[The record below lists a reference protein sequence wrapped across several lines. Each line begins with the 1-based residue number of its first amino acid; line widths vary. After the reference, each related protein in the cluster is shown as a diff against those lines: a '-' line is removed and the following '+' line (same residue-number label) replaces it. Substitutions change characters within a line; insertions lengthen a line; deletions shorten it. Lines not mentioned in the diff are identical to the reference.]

1 MTIRR
6 CNRMC
11 YQGGLTLIE
20 LMISITL
27 GLLVMLAATALLLSS
42 KSAYTAQDDG
52 TRLQDTGR
60 YASEVISRSV
70 RQAAYEN
77 WDRQDAPIVSAAGI
91 SANIAG
97 LDARS
102 LSATTNGITSPVA
115 SSVNG
120 SDVLAVRF
128 FGSGAGEHG
137 DGSMINCA
145 GFGVAAATSQDSADE
160 ERGTSIFYVARDAG
174 GEPQLYCKFHG
185 KKGWVAQA
193 LARGVESFQVLYG
206 IDSDGDSL
214 PNQYLNAASLQALDA
229 ALVLTG
235 ATAQEQAV
243 DRNRKTWW
251 KKVVVIRTALLLRGT
266 EKSRTDALTS
276 QYDLFGRDYS
286 DLNAS
291 ADVGTR
297 ILEAQLPESTRNRIR
312 KISATTIQ
320 LRNQSPGSAI

>member
-1 MTIRR
+1 MTARR
-6 CNRMC
+6 CKRISG
-11 YQGGLTLIE
+11 QGGLTLIE

-27 GLLVMLAATALLLSS
+27 GLLVVLAATALLLSS

-52 TRLQDTGR
+52 TRIQDTGR

-77 WDRQDAPIVSAAGI
+77 WDRHDAPIVTAAGI
-91 SANIAG
+91 SANIVG

-102 LSATTNGITSPVA
+102 LKATTEGIMSPVA

-120 SDVLAVRF
+120 SDVLSVRF
-128 FGSGAGEHG
+128 FGSGTGEHG

-145 GFGVAAATSQDSADE
+145 GFGIAAAMSQDTADQ
-160 ERGTSIFYVARDAG
+160 ERGTSIFYVARDSG

-185 KKGWVAQA
+185 KNGWVAQA

-206 IDSDGDSL
+206 IDTDGDSL
-214 PNQYLNAASLQALDA
+214 PNRYLNASSLQALDD
-229 ALVLTG
+229 ALVITG
-235 ATAQEQAV
+235 ATAQEQAA

-266 EKSRTDALTS
+266 EPSRTDALTS

-286 DLNAS
+286 DLNGS
-291 ADVGTR
+291 TDIGTR
-297 ILEAQLPESTRNRIR
+297 ILEAQLPESARNRIR

-320 LRNQSPGSAI
+320 IRNQSSGSAL